1 MKKQEL
7 KENEEKLRKLWD
19 FKLSNTRII
28 GMAGEE
34 EEQEIENL
42 LEKNN
47 ERKLPQPGKGN
58 THTSPGSSESQ
69 KKMDPKRNTLRHLI
83 IKSSK
88 IKDKERP

>member
-42 LEKNN
+42 LEKIMKENVPN
-47 ERKLPQPGKGN
+47 
-58 THTSPGSSESQ
+58 
-69 KKMDPKRNTLRHLI
+69 I
-83 IKSSK
+83 IVNSK
-88 IKDKERP
+88 